1 MRSDVNGG
9 KQAMTA
15 DGRTLSAQ
23 IHDAILEMI
32 IDAGAD
38 SEKILL
44 TERELVEKFGVSKAP
59 VREALLRLCAE
70 QVLNRIRRCGYVV
83 VRLGEKS
90 GRDNLAV
97 RQILE
102 LSSLEMCFDAF
113 TPERIREIE
122 ANLKTSCEGLKGN
135 PTVWQLWQANLD
147 FHCDL
152 IATSGNR
159 YLVKHLKNC
168 IEVERRFYA
177 QNHYTAANRFVSIFH
192 PEPHERILDAIR
204 KGDRALALQ
213 TLKMDISG
221 DPLVCASR

>member
-1 MRSDVNGG
+1 
-9 KQAMTA
+9 MTA
-15 DGRTLSAQ
+15 TARTLSAQ

-32 IDAGAD
+32 IDAGAE

-70 QVLNRIRRCGYVV
+70 EVLNSIPRCGYVV

-102 LSSLEMCFDAF
+102 LSALDLYFDAF
-113 TPERIREIE
+113 TPERIKEIE
-122 ANLKTSCEGLKGN
+122 DHLTLSCKGLNEN
-135 PTVWQLWQANLD
+135 PTVWQVWQANLD

-152 IATSGNR
+152 IATSGNH

-168 IEVERRFYA
+168 LEVERRFFA
-177 QNHYTAANRFVSIFH
+177 QNHYTAANQFVSTFH
-192 PEPHERILDAIR
+192 PEPHEMILDAIR
-204 KGDRALALQ
+204 QGDRALALQ
-213 TLKMDISG
+213 YLRTDISD
-221 DPLVCASR
+221 DPLVRLPR

>member
-1 MRSDVNGG
+1 
-9 KQAMTA
+9 MTA
-15 DGRTLSAQ
+15 AARTLSAQ

-38 SEKILL
+38 SEKILF

-70 QVLNRIRRCGYVV
+70 EVLSSIPRCGYVV

-102 LSSLEMCFDAF
+102 LSSLDLYFDAF

-122 ANLKTSCEGLKGN
+122 AHLKTCCEGLEEN
-135 PTVWQLWQANLD
+135 PTVWQVWQANLD

-177 QNHYTAANRFVSIFH
+177 QNHYSAENQFVSIFH
-192 PEPHERILDAIR
+192 PEPHEMILDAIR
-204 KGDRALALQ
+204 KGDRALALE
-213 TLKMDISG
+213 TLKKDISD
-221 DPLVCASR
+221 DPLIRLPH